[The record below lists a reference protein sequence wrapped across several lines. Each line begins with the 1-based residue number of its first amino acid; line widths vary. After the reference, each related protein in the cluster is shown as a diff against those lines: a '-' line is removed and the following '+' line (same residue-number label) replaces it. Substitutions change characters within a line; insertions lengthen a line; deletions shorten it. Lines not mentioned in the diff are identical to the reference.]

1 MKEKEEVLNGRIAR
15 IVADKGFGFISSD
28 DVDFFFHHTG
38 CVDNFDDMKAGQ
50 LVTFEYEQ
58 SQKGPRA
65 NNIRLV
71 KPER

>member
-1 MKEKEEVLNGRIAR
+1 MKEELLQGRIAR
-15 IVADKGFGFISSD
+15 IVADKGFGFISAN

-38 CVDNFDDMKAGQ
+38 CVDNFDDFKTGQ

-71 KPER
+71 KNEK